1 MYLPLQLLCDPM
13 LWVDDL
19 VLDTVPMI
27 VFLKVATH
35 NISQKHNLKSLIQS
49 DVNLFIKIINLSS
62 ECLPCSR
69 NVEKQMPVTFNHSI
83 IHGLG
88 LFIC

>member
-27 VFLKVATH
+27 VFLKVAKH
-35 NISQKHNLKSLIQS
+35 NISQKHNLKSLIP
-49 DVNLFIKIINLSS
+49 
-62 ECLPCSR
+62 E
-69 NVEKQMPVTFNHSI
+69 
-83 IHGLG
+83 
-88 LFIC
+88 